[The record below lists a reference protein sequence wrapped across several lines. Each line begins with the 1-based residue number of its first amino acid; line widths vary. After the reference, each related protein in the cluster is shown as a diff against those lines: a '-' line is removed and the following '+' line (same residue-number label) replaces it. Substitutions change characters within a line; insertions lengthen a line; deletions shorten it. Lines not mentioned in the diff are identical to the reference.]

1 MEANHHQVSE
11 LRTEFRE
18 KKKEFSMLRS
28 QLASIHAEKEEYF
41 RQLRSAKESIK
52 SALAKINS
60 IKQERDNL
68 TKKVQELKQERN
80 KLNLVMQEKFTHKKE
95 ADQKKKELTEKAE
108 LKGNPSR
115 IKAIMAQLEHQ
126 LETEVMPFPEE
137 EKIRKKIKLLQVDYK
152 RLTQLGE
159 ISKDIHNAA
168 VEAAEHRRKA
178 QQSHQEVQDTAIL
191 SQNKHEQLTA
201 LYQELNQ
208 LREKEKSLAQKYFE
222 LKNQHEQMKKPLE
235 ETFSRVKEL
244 GKIFSDEEKKSFSQQ
259 IKEKTA
265 EVQEKIKKRQKL
277 RTEDILAFQALDKN

>member
-1 MEANHHQVSE
+1 METNPHHVSE

-41 RQLRSAKESIK
+41 RQLRSVKESIK
-52 SALAKINS
+52 SALAEINS

-68 TKKVQELKQERN
+68 TKKEVG
-80 KLNLVMQEKFTHKKE
+80 
-95 ADQKKKELTEKAE
+95 QKKKELTEKAE

-115 IKAIMAQLEHQ
+115 IKAIIVQLEQ
-126 LETEVMPFPEE
+126 RLETEVMPFPEE

-168 VEAAEHRRKA
+168 VEAAEQRRKA

-201 LYQELNQ
+201 LYQELKQ

-222 LKNQHEQMKKPLE
+222 LKNQHEQIKKPLE
-235 ETFSRVKEL
+235 EAFSRVKEL
-244 GKIFSDEEKKSFSQQ
+244 GKIFNDEEKKSFSQQ

-265 EVQEKIKKRQKL
+265 EIQEKIKKRQKL
-277 RTEDILAFQALDKN
+277 KTEDILAFQALDEN